1 MSPENSLALWK
12 EARVMQMYDHPN
24 VVRMYGV
31 ANDTEP
37 FYLVMELV
45 TGGALNDFLKKKAKT
60 MTNSR
65 RTQVLG
71 SMFSLHEGN
80 LFLRAFI
87 VN

>member
-45 TGGALNDFLKKKAKT
+45 LGGALNDYLKKKGRTART
-60 MTNSR
+60 SR
-65 RTQVLG
+65 RTQVRL
-71 SMFSLHEGN
+71 S
-80 LFLRAFI
+80 
-87 VN
+87 

>member
-1 MSPENSLALWK
+1 MTPRCAFAVKSSKTSVISRIPSL
-12 EARVMQMYDHPN
+12 Q
-24 VVRMYGV
+24 
-31 ANDTEP
+31 P